1 MSTEDGDD
9 QEECDPIIVAECVRT
24 DKPVERFDAEILD
37 EDDDRDRRLDEFG
50 VVQSNHGSIT
60 GP

>member
-1 MSTEDGDD
+1 MSD
-9 QEECDPIIVAECVRT
+9 ECDPIIVAECARV

-37 EDDDRDRRLDEFG
+37 EDDDDRDHQLDEFG
-50 VVQSNHGSIT
+50 ANHGSIA